1 MSSDGGNIA
10 SRSVGTLTVVTTYAI
25 FAALWILFSDQ
36 LLGLFVTDHEQFVRA
51 SIIKGWAFVA
61 VTALLLYGL
70 VARLVGHID
79 AAHGRQLEADRQ
91 KNRAMHLLAAISG
104 SSSDA
109 IFAKDTEGRYL
120 IINAAACRFVGK
132 SPGEIIGK
140 DDRAIF
146 PPEQAEMLI
155 AINRQI
161 VADGR
166 QTTTEEELDTPDG
179 RRTFLA
185 TKGPLRDEAGRIF
198 GTFGISR
205 DITRR
210 KQAEH
215 ELRIAA
221 TAFESQL
228 GMIITDR
235 NEVIL
240 RVNQA
245 FTDITGFAAADV
257 IGRTPAV
264 LRSGHHDEDFYRT
277 MRNTLE
283 HARFWQ
289 GEIWNRRRN
298 GEIYPVLMSIS
309 AVVDDSGAVTHYVG
323 AFSDISRHK
332 QAEETIRSLSYYDG
346 LTRLPNRRLLLE
358 RLKQVLNI
366 DKPPAGHGALL
377 FIDIDDFSSLNDTRG
392 HEVGDL
398 ALVEMARRIR
408 ACAPGDD
415 NVARPSSDEFVVIV
429 DDLAPEVEQAAIQA
443 QEIAERIQAAIR
455 QPMHLAGLDY
465 QCTACVGISLFRN
478 GCATVDELMKQAD
491 ASMYQV
497 KRMGRNRI
505 HFFDA
510 EMQSA
515 LEDRVALESS
525 LRRAIPDQL
534 RLHYQ
539 LQVDDAGNV
548 LGAEGLIRWQ
558 RPDDGMIRPADFI
571 PLAEESGL
579 ILPIGRWVLE
589 TACRQ
594 LKAWEANPATR
605 HMLLAV
611 NVSALQF
618 HQPDFVE
625 EVLAILDASGA
636 DPSRLK
642 LELTESMLVDD
653 TEAVIPKMSVLQARG
668 IRFSLDD
675 FGTGFSSL
683 SYLKRLPLNQ
693 LKIDQSF
700 VRDVE
705 TDPNDAAIVRTVI
718 ALGQSLGLSVI
729 AEGVETEG
737 QRNFLAVHGCKTFQ
751 GYLFGKPVPVEEFER
766 TIGA

>member
-1 MSSDGGNIA
+1 VLF
-10 SRSVGTLTVVTTYAI
+10 RS
-25 FAALWILFSDQ
+25 
-36 LLGLFVTDHEQFVRA
+36 
-51 SIIKGWAFVA
+51 
-61 VTALLLYGL
+61 
-70 VARLVGHID
+70 
-79 AAHGRQLEADRQ
+79 
-91 KNRAMHLLAAISG
+91 
-104 SSSDA
+104 
-109 IFAKDTEGRYL
+109 
-120 IINAAACRFVGK
+120 
-132 SPGEIIGK
+132 
-140 DDRAIF
+140 
-146 PPEQAEMLI
+146 
-155 AINRQI
+155 
-161 VADGR
+161 
-166 QTTTEEELDTPDG
+166 
-179 RRTFLA
+179 
-185 TKGPLRDEAGRIF
+185 
-198 GTFGISR
+198 
-205 DITRR
+205 
-210 KQAEH
+210 
-215 ELRIAA
+215 
-221 TAFESQL
+221 
-228 GMIITDR
+228 
-235 NEVIL
+235 
-240 RVNQA
+240 
-245 FTDITGFAAADV
+245 
-257 IGRTPAV
+257 
-264 LRSGHHDEDFYRT
+264 
-277 MRNTLE
+277 
-283 HARFWQ
+283 
-289 GEIWNRRRN
+289 
-298 GEIYPVLMSIS
+298 
-309 AVVDDSGAVTHYVG
+309 
-323 AFSDISRHK
+323 
-332 QAEETIRSLSYYDG
+332 DG

-358 RLKQVLNI
+358 RLKQVLNV

-392 HEVGDL
+392 HEVGDM

-429 DDLAPEVEQAAIQA
+429 DDLAPEAEQAALQA

-478 GCATVDELMKQAD
+478 GCATVDELMMQAD

-497 KRMGRNRI
+497 KRLGRNRI

-515 LEDRVALESS
+515 LEERVALESS

-548 LGAEGLIRWQ
+548 LGAEALVRWQ
-558 RPDDGMIRPADFI
+558 HPERGMVRPAAFV

-589 TACRQ
+589 SACRQ
-594 LKAWEANPATR
+594 LKTWEANPATR
-605 HMLLAV
+605 HLLLAV

-625 EVLAILDASGA
+625 EVLAVLDASGA

-642 LELTESMLVDD
+642 LELTESMLVEE
-653 TEAVIPKMSVLQARG
+653 TEAVIPKMSALKARG

-683 SYLKRLPLNQ
+683 SYLKRLPLAQ

-737 QRNFLAVHGCKTFQ
+737 QRNFLAVHGCRTFQ

-766 TIGA
+766 MVGA